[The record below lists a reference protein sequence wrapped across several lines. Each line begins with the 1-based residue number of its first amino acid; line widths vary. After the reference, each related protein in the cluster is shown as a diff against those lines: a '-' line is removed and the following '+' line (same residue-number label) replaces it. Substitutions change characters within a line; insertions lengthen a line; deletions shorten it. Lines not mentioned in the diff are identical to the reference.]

1 MNDEREHILHLC
13 MQKKC
18 KHDLLG
24 LGVIIGPAVPGYV
37 VLIRLGS
44 LMPMF

>member
-1 MNDEREHILHLC
+1 MHA
-13 MQKKC
+13 KKC

-24 LGVIIGPAVPGYV
+24 LGVIIGLAVLGYV